1 YGQAQRVAHFKQELK
16 RRKQVSPALYEAG
29 YSSTSRVYERTHE
42 ELGMTPATYA
52 RGGAGVEIVFVTPS
66 TPLGRLLVAAT
77 DRCVCRVMLG
87 DSAAKLE
94 ADLRVEFDAANV
106 RVDQSGMLEGYVEAI
121 MSYLV

>member
-1 YGQAQRVAHFKQELK
+1 M
-16 RRKQVSPALYEAG
+16 SPALYEAG

-52 RGGAGVEIVFVTPS
+52 RGGAGVAIVFVTLS

-77 DRCVCRVMLG
+77 DRGVCRVMLG

-94 ADLRVEFDAANV
+94 ADLRGEFDAADV
-106 RVDQSGMLEGYVEAI
+106 REDQSGKLEGYERSLQKDI
-121 MSYLV
+121 PS